1 MALNEGVPLDGTMK
15 FGENITPIDFAGT
28 MEIRKAHRL
37 NGGWSLEGGDLLYLS
52 DFTLDGTQ
60 MLSKRGNR
68 FDIQRTYTR
77 M

>member
-1 MALNEGVPLDGTMK
+1 
-15 FGENITPIDFAGT
+15 

-52 DFTLDGTQ
+52 DFALDGTQ